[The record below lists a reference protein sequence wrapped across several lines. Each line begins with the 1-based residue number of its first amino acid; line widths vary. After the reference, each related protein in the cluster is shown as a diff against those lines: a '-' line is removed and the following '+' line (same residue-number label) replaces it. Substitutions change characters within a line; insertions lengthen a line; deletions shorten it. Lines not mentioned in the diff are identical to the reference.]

1 MLSPTFKN
9 SPNSTSNFMVN
20 EDESI
25 PSPAQQLRKVQ
36 SATRNSPADSHRSA
50 FSNRTQTGLIE
61 NDDIEDTDVLI
72 NGVPVENGDSALG
85 ADAALGADV
94 AALGADDPQRRA
106 DPQER
111 FLAQMSALGCS
122 LQTLEAIVSNGVD
135 ASAMAT
141 LCHMQD
147 HKTMQDELFIDSG
160 LLRARII
167 SKIHEIDSSQSAF
180 SRPNKSI
187 SVPATISS
195 YRSSREPLPSIPS
208 GSQDGR
214 LLPTVTKWRQ
224 YMVAIEGYLQL
235 VGATGLAELC
245 KTLFKT
251 PTLFKQ
257 HHLQIRLNTIADK
270 EADLKWA
277 NEILVKAQP
286 IIQRHLSREENIT
299 WHTQRSGAM
308 MVASLSLM
316 IMNRTQEQ
324 DTEALASFMAWPSV
338 PKAEQLQKGIIDMD
352 DEMERLV
359 DGGFDINAQ
368 LEAHVLGKL
377 TKTIRAQ
384 DRHKFDLAMFWAQI
398 PRNLCHT
405 SKVTKMRALI
415 QQCIADYPEL
425 KSNTAQMHAAL
436 ARKIQDWVCFGH
448 REYGICNKQARGH
461 KCNFLHITP
470 RPTTECTNA
479 AYVAGNECSNFNKC
493 KHTHPK
499 SKRTI
504 AANPANKP
512 KTATNAMMSES
523 LALNRTMRSNFGQ
536 DNRERYLD
544 TTDYDDL
551 LIADVPTTE
560 LDAALRDPVSSQS
573 SETDFE
579 GDTDQS
585 LSDIEND
592 IRERDAWGCADADY
606 QLSSS
611 SCESGPKQFSSYAV
625 DFEKLFGDLGIN
637 DQPTPTTPDHL
648 ERMHAF
654 DDDQL
659 TDSGNHTQSSV
670 DSQSTLTD
678 PLTMGP
684 LDCGNLDQE
693 SHLEL
698 PADAI
703 AEESLGKATEPSGNA
718 LSYFGIEDGHE
729 LDQVEL
735 YTPPGTQETDL
746 IRDARETSKSIIEPR
761 QLFPDKA
768 TMAACSAKP
777 TAVNGRE
784 PTTLVLLDSGSTRH
798 MIGSSGLPYA
808 HNLRQGS
815 GTLVTGVTGVVDM
828 DIECDV
834 MLRNGSVLQDCLVNG
849 DSELNI
855 CSERLV
861 RTAGHNWKVESISHD
876 LKQIKTA
883 EGLGATCYNAGGLDY
898 LPFELEP
905 VAWCTGSPN
914 EVINE
919 SIFVG
924 IAGGKSFDWK
934 QHELDGHY
942 PRVHGCDVCAR
953 AFMQS
958 LAAKRGGL
966 GASTHKSAATLNI
979 DLIDWGRPDNN
990 NHRYSLTGVVT
1001 DAAFPT
1007 IRQLA
1012 GKTGAEAS
1020 KAIRSMVA
1028 EIERV
1033 SSTGEWT
1040 YRVERIHK
1048 DQGSEFKSE
1057 HLEDCAS
1064 GNVLSTTGEE
1074 SRHTDCAVVEG
1085 FNKTIE
1091 HTATALA
1098 LTALSNPDHAIDLH
1112 GELSRHGTKLIRLRS
1127 RTAFQKET
1135 GISAWRE
1142 QTLTNPP
1149 TDEVQIRWGSLAYG
1163 FIKKEDRSHKLSQ
1176 RAYAAIFVGT
1186 DDTILGAA
1194 RLVPFILLK
1203 DGAVKL
1209 FKTKVTK
1216 TYQAFD
1222 GVYPLMLNKQCVYPD
1237 CADEWM
1243 LGDELLAIEATE
1255 ATEEAGETHEV
1266 EKILGKNVYD
1276 TVTGACEYKCRFK
1289 GYSAEH
1295 DRWIDT
1301 EKLCCDELIAE
1312 YEAEQKE
1319 GQAEDVI
1326 AGCCAEDAAN
1336 AVYQGC
1342 NCDFDGAQMCDDC
1355 DNLYNEVDQCEVRLA
1370 QVQEDFDA
1378 KIAFA
1383 YLHECSPLEVS
1394 TEMIRTTNGGVEAY
1408 EDLYLK
1414 INLEYDAD
1422 GSDFTWVERVLAQEA
1437 PAPKIDFVAGAIGKN
1452 SVSDFVAGAI
1462 VENSVSDDVPEDDD
1476 GTDDDM
1482 PKMEKI
1488 DFVAGAIGK
1497 NSVSDFVAGAIVENS
1512 VSDDVPEDDDG
1523 TDDDM
1528 PKMEKIDFVA
1538 GAIGKN
1544 SVSDFVAG
1552 AIVENSVSDD
1562 DEILTSKFVMER
1574 ADAMMCAAKAYRAD
1588 CEKAATPAEMA
1599 NVTEKMVTVT
1609 KGLARCGPP
1618 VQTELKP
1625 TVSNDGAKRGEVSIK
1640 EASKPEFAVKFKAAI
1655 DRELQEMGDK
1665 RFVKCPEPTEAEKAT
1680 ALEARF
1686 VLTVKDAETLD
1697 WKFKARLV
1705 GKDLKRL
1712 RFCDPE
1718 DSYAPV
1724 PCSKLFRLLMAGAGG
1739 KRVSSADLVTAYL
1752 QAKGFV
1758 NASDFIWIRFWHP
1771 IYGIWIYK
1779 KLSGYIYG
1787 CIEAGQVWG
1796 RTFADWMV
1804 NALGFTECKN
1814 NGSVYV
1820 LDFEGDTETPSAT
1833 GADQPVL
1840 TGKIIVSTYVDD
1852 PIIVC
1857 DNEGLET
1864 WFHQMLE
1871 DRFDVKFHSFLT
1883 PETPLEYCGARL
1895 TLTNDGCIKIDN
1907 KKFIEVML
1915 EERGLQDCNPSK
1927 NPITKHIMKQLNE
1940 NADKKLDAAAST
1952 VFRSGLGQ
1960 IHWLASTT
1968 HPKLSTAHS
1977 MLARYTANPVEGC
1990 LEALKAM
1997 CRYTAGCMEDC
2008 LMANNTIIEGLKVYS
2023 DSDWAG
2029 EYSVNGETAS
2039 RTGCLI
2045 TYNGMPV
2052 DWCSTKQLCIATSSA
2067 DAESRALSTSIQRG
2081 LHTQYLAEE
2090 LALHI
2095 EPTLPVYVDA
2105 AAAIGFARNNGGTSK
2120 MKHIDIRAAWVQQI
2134 RDKEQIKILKIAGT
2148 KNPADFFTKLLT
2160 NIEFDRASAGL
2171 ASKL

>member
-1 MLSPTFKN
+1 MLSPTFKT
-9 SPNSTSNFMVN
+9 SPTSTSNFMVN

-25 PSPAQQLRKVQ
+25 PSPAQQLLKVQ

-61 NDDIEDTDVLI
+61 NDDIEDTDVFI
-72 NGVPVENGDSALG
+72 KGVPVENGDSALG

-111 FLAQMSALGCS
+111 FLARMSALGCS
-122 LQTLEAIVSNGVD
+122 LHTLEAIVSNGVD

-187 SVPATISS
+187 SVPGTISS

-299 WHTQRSGAM
+299 WHNQRSGAM

-405 SKVTKMRALI
+405 SKVTRMRALI

-425 KSNTAQMHAAL
+425 KSNTAQIHAAL

-479 AYVAGNECSNFNKC
+479 AYVAGNECSDFNKC

-499 SKRTI
+499 SKRTL

-592 IRERDAWGCADADY
+592 ISERDAWGCADADY

-648 ERMHAF
+648 ERTHAL

-703 AEESLGKATEPSGNA
+703 AEESLGNATEPTGDA
-718 LSYFGIEDGHE
+718 LSYFGIEDDDG

-768 TMAACSAKP
+768 TMAACNAKP
-777 TAVNGRE
+777 TEVNGRQ

-798 MIGSSGLPYA
+798 MIGRSGLPYA
-808 HNLRQGS
+808 HNLRQGN

-834 MLRNGSVLQDCLVNG
+834 MLRNGSILQDCLVNDG
-849 DSELNI
+849 SELNI
-855 CSERLV
+855 CSERLI
-861 RTAGHNWKVESISHD
+861 RTTGHNWKIESVSHD

-905 VAWCTGSPN
+905 VAWSTGSPN
-914 EVINE
+914 GVINE
-919 SIFVG
+919 SIYAG
-924 IAGGKSFDWK
+924 IANGKSFDWK

-958 LAAKRGGL
+958 LSAKRGGL
-966 GASTHKSAATLNI
+966 GASTHKSTATLNI

-990 NHRYSLTGVVT
+990 NHRYSLTGVIT

-1033 SSTGEWT
+1033 SSTGECT

-1203 DGAVKL
+1203 DGAIKL

-1243 LGDELLAIEATE
+1243 LGDELLEIEAAE
-1255 ATEEAGETHEV
+1255 ATEEAGESHEV
-1266 EKILGKNVYD
+1266 EKILAKNVYD

-1319 GQAEDVI
+1319 RQAEDVI

-1355 DNLYNEVDQCEVRLA
+1355 DNLYNEVDQRGVRLA

-1378 KIAFA
+1378 KIAYA
-1383 YLHECSPLEVS
+1383 YLHGCNPLEV
-1394 TEMIRTTNGGVEAY
+1394 THELLRTDGGVEAY
-1408 EDLYLK
+1408 EDLYLQ
-1414 INLEYDAD
+1414 ISLEHDPDGNDWNWVDA
-1422 GSDFTWVERVLAQEA
+1422 VLAQEA
-1437 PAPKIDFVAGAIGKN
+1437 PAPEIDFVAGAIVKN
-1452 SVSDFVAGAI
+1452 SVSESRLGAGLGVTAEGNFRPNNS
-1462 VENSVSDDVPEDDD
+1462 VENFDSKNNPSSDDSDDELPELE
-1476 GTDDDM
+1476 TLV
-1482 PKMEKI
+1482 KSRELSLKSA
-1488 DFVAGAIGK
+1488 FEVQELSLK
-1497 NSVSDFVAGAIVENS
+1497 SDF
-1512 VSDDVPEDDDG
+1512 
-1523 TDDDM
+1523 
-1528 PKMEKIDFVA
+1528 
-1538 GAIGKN
+1538 
-1544 SVSDFVAG
+1544 
-1552 AIVENSVSDD
+1552 
-1562 DEILTSKFVMER
+1562 EIP
-1574 ADAMMCAAKAYRAD
+1574 AAEETA
-1588 CEKAATPAEMA
+1588 PAEKP
-1599 NVTEKMVTVT
+1599 EKMVTVT
-1609 KGLARCGPP
+1609 KGLSHCGPAA
-1618 VQTELKP
+1618 QTELKP
-1625 TVSNDGAKRGEVSIK
+1625 TISEGAKRGEVSIK
-1640 EASKPEFAVKFKAAI
+1640 EASRPEFAAKLKAAI
-1655 DRELQEMGDK
+1655 DRELREMDEK
-1665 RFVKCPEPTEAEKAT
+1665 RFVKCPEPTDADKAN

-1686 VLTVKDAETLD
+1686 VLTVKNAEMMD
-1697 WKFKARLV
+1697 WCFKARLV

-1712 RFCDPE
+1712 RYCDPE

-1724 PCSKLFRLLMAGAGG
+1724 PCQKLFRLLIAAAAG
-1739 KRVSSADLVTAYL
+1739 KKVSSADLVTAYL
-1752 QAKGFV
+1752 QAKGFE
-1758 NASDFIWIRFWHP
+1758 NADDFIWIKFWHP
-1771 IYGIWIYK
+1771 IYGIWMYK

-1787 CIEAGQVWG
+1787 CIEAGQVWS

-1820 LDFEGDTETPSAT
+1820 LDFGDSTERAEAT
-1833 GADQPVL
+1833 
-1840 TGKIIVSTYVDD
+1840 T
-1852 PIIVC
+1852 
-1857 DNEGLET
+1857 
-1864 WFHQMLE
+1864 
-1871 DRFDVKFHSFLT
+1871 
-1883 PETPLEYCGARL
+1883 
-1895 TLTNDGCIKIDN
+1895 
-1907 KKFIEVML
+1907 
-1915 EERGLQDCNPSK
+1915 
-1927 NPITKHIMKQLNE
+1927 
-1940 NADKKLDAAAST
+1940 AA
-1952 VFRSGLGQ
+1952 
-1960 IHWLASTT
+1960 
-1968 HPKLSTAHS
+1968 
-1977 MLARYTANPVEGC
+1977 
-1990 LEALKAM
+1990 
-1997 CRYTAGCMEDC
+1997 
-2008 LMANNTIIEGLKVYS
+2008 
-2023 DSDWAG
+2023 
-2029 EYSVNGETAS
+2029 
-2039 RTGCLI
+2039 
-2045 TYNGMPV
+2045 PV
-2052 DWCSTKQLCIATSSA
+2052 DWSQFGNWS
-2067 DAESRALSTSIQRG
+2067 
-2081 LHTQYLAEE
+2081 
-2090 LALHI
+2090 
-2095 EPTLPVYVDA
+2095 
-2105 AAAIGFARNNGGTSK
+2105 
-2120 MKHIDIRAAWVQQI
+2120 
-2134 RDKEQIKILKIAGT
+2134 
-2148 KNPADFFTKLLT
+2148 LLGK
-2160 NIEFDRASAGL
+2160 AH
-2171 ASKL
+2171 